1 MAATKPSCL
10 MVSAFAVASEPAAPE
25 TGTPGSTNSPVR
37 ALFTRDAWKQF
48 LSRTNVRTFA
58 AAAEVAAPAF
68 WEHRQEAESR
78 ARRRRRFLPGLGC
91 FFPEV
96 RRFSRAVPYSVP
108 SRPKRLRW
116 NRLPIHAAPR
126 AN

>member
-10 MVSAFAVASEPAAPE
+10 MVSAFVGASEPAAPE

-58 AAAEVAAPAF
+58 AAAEVAAPAL

-78 ARRRRRFLPGLGC
+78 ARRRRRFLPGLGG
-91 FFPEV
+91 FWPEV
-96 RRFSRAVPYSVP
+96 PRFSLPVPHSAP
-108 SRPKRLRW
+108 SSATT
-116 NRLPIHAAPR
+116 LPCNLCP
-126 AN
+126 